1 MTYLSEESQKQNR
14 LEMIKQALKDKAPL
28 TYSELETSGKLQ
40 EFLEAHDNE
49 MMARYNDAKQ
59 RAWEETLE
67 SFLGFTDS
75 CCDETSSPM

>member
-1 MTYLSEESQKQNR
+1 MIHLSEESQKQNR

-49 MMARYNDAKQ
+49 MMARYNDAKKK
-59 RAWEETLE
+59 AWEETLD
-67 SFLGFTDS
+67 SSLGFAAS

>member
-1 MTYLSEESQKQNR
+1 MTYLPEDSPKQNR
-14 LEMIKQALKDKAPL
+14 LEMIKQALKGKAPL

-49 MMARYNDAKQ
+49 MMARYNDAKKK
-59 RAWEETLE
+59 AWEETLD
-67 SFLGFTDS
+67 SFLGFADS

>member
-1 MTYLSEESQKQNR
+1 MIHLSEESQKQNR

-49 MMARYNDAKQ
+49 MMARYNDAKKK
-59 RAWEETLE
+59 AWEETLD
-67 SFLGFTDS
+67 SSLGFADS